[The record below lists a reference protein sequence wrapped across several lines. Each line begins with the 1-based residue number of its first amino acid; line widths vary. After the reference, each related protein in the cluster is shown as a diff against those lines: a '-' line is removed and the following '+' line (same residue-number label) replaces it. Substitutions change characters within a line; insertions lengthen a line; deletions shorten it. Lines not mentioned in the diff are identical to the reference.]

1 MKKLMTTT
9 VLVLAASS
17 VQAENPK
24 NDVTLKLSANT
35 VPCYGNVAGMCEQ
48 NGESFTHNQFV
59 SIVSGEPSLVKS
71 IHYFSNRDDK
81 IILEYTTLEMDYIER
96 MAKVIGIESLNY
108 TSVLG
113 LDGRRSDYLEQQKL
127 IVQKDCPKKNGCQL
141 LIEFINNL
149 AR

>member
-1 MKKLMTTT
+1 MKKVILTMGLT
-9 VLVLAASS
+9 LLASS
-17 VQAENPK
+17 ALAENPK

-48 NGESFTHNQFV
+48 DGKSFTHNQFV
-59 SIVSGEPSLVKS
+59 LNVSGEPSLVKS

-108 TSVLG
+108 VSVLG
-113 LDGRRSDYLEQQKL
+113 VDNGRSDYLEQQKL
-127 IVQKDCPKKNGCQL
+127 IVQKDCPKENGCQP
-141 LIEFINNL
+141 LIEFIENL
-149 AR
+149 GR